1 MKKLFILFV
10 FVSLFSCSLNEEEAC
25 DRSPSFG
32 AISSFDI
39 SNTSFR
45 VSGSINISDCDK
57 DLRLFGIVYS
67 TSELPTISDQKKYFS
82 ENDFSVDVENL
93 VPATTYYARAF
104 LNKLERKF
112 YSDQIFITTIQ

>member
-57 DLRLFGIVYS
+57 DLRLFGIVYLK
-67 TSELPTISDQKKYFS
+67 SELPTTLD
-82 ENDFSVDVENL
+82 
-93 VPATTYYARAF
+93 
-104 LNKLERKF
+104 
-112 YSDQIFITTIQ
+112 